1 MREALAWTSG
11 TSYIHSELI
20 GYASLAMPLYVRDDR
35 VKELADRVAALSR
48 STVTDA
54 VRVAFEERLRELDD
68 ERAAGERTIDEIL
81 AKFDAGPDLAP
92 GFTDKDLY
100 DENGDPIL

>member
-1 MREALAWTSG
+1 
-11 TSYIHSELI
+11 
-20 GYASLAMPLYVRDDR
+20 MPLYVRDDH

-48 STVTDA
+48 CTVTDA
-54 VRVAFEERLRELDD
+54 VRSALEERLKVLEGARAQRDREI
-68 ERAAGERTIDEIL
+68 AEIL
-81 AKFDAGPDLAP
+81 RKFDEGPDLAP